1 MPLMSDQGASR
12 SRLSAALLALF
23 AVAVVV
29 GTVAAYLD
37 FRHKVDDAT
46 SAVADDPGRAAPSGS
61 PSDAP
66 TVEPEPVVSL
76 WIGDGYT
83 AGTGADRPETGEACA
98 AATRLGWTCELDA
111 ERGTGFLSDGHVFDD
126 SYAALPDRLADLP
139 SSLRPDV
146 VVVDAGRNDLG
157 VFSEPAIEQE
167 MADYVEELRATY
179 PSAVLVQVVP
189 WTLGQ
194 EQPLPSMTDTVT
206 RLMSKYDGYVVDPF
220 AEGWAGAGKTD
231 LPALRTEAGA
241 SNQPGHDLIGRKLA
255 ASIRRLDLPVPTG
268 G

>member
-1 MPLMSDQGASR
+1 MPLMSDRPATR
-12 SRLSAALLALF
+12 SRLSGVLLALF
-23 AVAVVV
+23 AAAVVV
-29 GTVAAYLD
+29 GTVAAYVD

-46 SAVADDPGRAAPSGS
+46 SAAANERGTAPSGS
-61 PSDAP
+61 PSQAP

-83 AGTGADRPETGEACA
+83 AGSGADRPEAGEACVA
-98 AATRLGWTCELDA
+98 ASRLGWTCELDA

-139 SSLRPDV
+139 ESLRPDV

-157 VFSEPAIEQE
+157 VFSEPAIEQS
-167 MADYVEELRATY
+167 MADYVRRLRATY
-179 PSAVLVQVVP
+179 PSATIVQVVP

-194 EQPLPSMTDTVT
+194 EQSLPGMSRTVA
-206 RLMSKYDGYVVDPF
+206 RLMKRYDGYVVDPY

-231 LPALRTEAGA
+231 LASLRTEAGA
-241 SNQPGHDLIGRKLA
+241 SNQAGHDLIGRRLA
-255 ASIRRLDLPVPTG
+255 HSIRGLDLPVPTDAG
-268 G
+268 